1 MTVTSC
7 TKYGLLMAVILS
19 SGLLSGSLQAAA
31 QDTAANDSSVSLKRW
46 LNHYVENHPAV
57 LAAQSAVDSAGYQ
70 LVAADKA
77 LFNPELELDAET
89 AETNSAYIGLS
100 QTIDWGD
107 IRGARTER
115 ATSEQSAAQLAYE
128 SSRRDIA
135 SQLLTALAD
144 YHTTVA
150 LKELAEQ
157 GNSLMRRSAKLAKQ
171 RFDAGDLGQVEVDL
185 ANLSYAQARFQLADA
200 ISAQARAKQELIA
213 LTGNAENRWPELAV
227 DFPAPDRDRKKID
240 KTVQQLPQMR
250 EIIARVHAA
259 QAQVKV
265 RAGQTAAN
273 PTLAFRA
280 GKEEQDALLGVSFS
294 IPLQVRNNF
303 QAEVDAANA
312 QMIQAEKESIDA
324 YRQLKSRLEI
334 AAVSYELSREAWQ
347 AWQRSGEGT
356 LGEQIKLLERLWKA
370 GEINTTDYLIQL
382 TQALSTKASAL
393 EQRGRMWT
401 DWSEWLLASG
411 QIKQWL
417 AMQAQDQKQSQ
428 P

>member
-7 TKYGLLMAVILS
+7 IKYGLLCIAATLS
-19 SGLLSGSLQAAA
+19 TGAIAG
-31 QDTAANDSSVSLKRW
+31 TANASAELKRW
-46 LNHYVENHPAV
+46 LNHYVGNHPSV

-89 AETNSAYIGLS
+89 AETDSAYVGLS

-115 ATSEQSAAQLAYE
+115 ATSEKSAAQLAFE
-128 SSRRDIA
+128 STRRDIA
-135 SQLLTALAD
+135 TQLLAALAD
-144 YHTTVA
+144 FHTTEA
-150 LKELAEQ
+150 LKTLAEQ
-157 GNSLMRRSAKLAKQ
+157 GNELMQRSARLAKQ

-185 ANLSYAQARFQLADA
+185 ANLSYAQARFKLADA
-200 ISAQARAKQELIA
+200 ISAHARAEQNLIA
-213 LTGNAENRWPELAV
+213 LTGSSSVSRPELSIT
-227 DFPAPDRDRKKID
+227 FPAPDRDPGKVD
-240 KTVQQLPQMR
+240 KTVQQLPQMQ

-265 RAGQTAAN
+265 RVGEKASK

-280 GKEEQDALLGVSFS
+280 GKEEQDTLLGVSFS
-294 IPLQVRNNF
+294 VPLKVRNNF

-324 YRQLKSRLEI
+324 YRRLKSRLEI

-382 TQALSTKASAL
+382 TQALNTKASAL

-411 QIKQWL
+411 QIEQWL
-417 AMQAQDQKQSQ
+417 AMQAQDQKQ
-428 P
+428 